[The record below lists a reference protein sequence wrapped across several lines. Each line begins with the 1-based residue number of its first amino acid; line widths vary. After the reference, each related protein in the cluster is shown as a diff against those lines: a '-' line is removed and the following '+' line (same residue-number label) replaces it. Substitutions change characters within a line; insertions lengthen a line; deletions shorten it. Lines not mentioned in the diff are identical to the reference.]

1 MIFNLKFTM
10 DLETSI
16 FTAESDITYKKL
28 YELLNNT
35 QDPIYFKGITK
46 SKAEAP
52 DDGTLDVDIMMLI
65 LADDCFY
72 NDNTDAYGIIFKD
85 MPYDFAVNNG
95 QPNNGNT
102 IITITNANQGE

>member
-1 MIFNLKFTM
+1 M

-16 FTAESDITYKKL
+16 FTGESNITYKEL

-46 SKAEAP
+46 SKADAP
-52 DDGTLDVDIMMLI
+52 DDETINADIMMLI
-65 LADDCFY
+65 LVDDGFY
-72 NDNTDAYGIIFKD
+72 NEDNDSYGIMFKD
-85 MPYDFAVNNG
+85 MPYNFAVNNG

-102 IITITNANQGE
+102 IITITNTMEDPGEE